1 MSKTEQNK
9 AAGIKLPKF
18 IKRGKYNSTDWFVA
32 LAVFV
37 TIIWRPLVAWI
48 LPFDS
53 AGRVPF
59 LLLGLAFVVYF
70 KRLIRTVFSFPL
82 SLYCI
87 LAVYLF
93 VNGALK
99 GGADNYEQDGMYL
112 MFCAVFQSPVIM
124 LIVASLAKK
133 DFDGTIDWLKAALFV
148 YPLLS
153 IFFADIDG
161 EGRLNGGINANE
173 IALTTAIFT
182 VLQLLKFVRNKCSLQ
197 AAVITLLIPIFV
209 IIRTGSRMGLAMV
222 TVIILATILIK
233 MKKRSFK
240 SFALTGI
247 ALALFFIGFASVMSN
262 SIIGKRMIGTTS
274 QTEKNLLTTGTIL
287 DKFGDRGFQYFYS
300 FPYFLD
306 SPVTGIGLGNW
317 IKYSPNGLVCH
328 SEYMVQYV
336 ENGLLAF
343 IPYMIFFLAIIR
355 RIRKSRKSDDQ
366 IKRKSASLL
375 YAAMLTIA
383 FSNSVLWSYNQY
395 CIFIIYA
402 LCFTLSGEALPSK
415 RRRRV
420 KFVSH
425 PRKKAL
431 AV

>member
-1 MSKTEQNK
+1 MS
-9 AAGIKLPKF
+9 
-18 IKRGKYNSTDWFVA
+18 GKKKISLKIPAFWKNTRYNITDWFVA
-32 LAVFV
+32 MAVFI
-37 TIIWRPLVAWI
+37 TIIWRPLVAWV

-59 LLLGLAFVVYF
+59 LLLGLAFAVYF
-70 KRLIRTVFSFPL
+70 KRIWKTVLKFPL

-93 VNGALK
+93 VNGLLK
-99 GGADNYEQDGMYL
+99 RGYDNYEQDGIYL
-112 MFCAVFQSPVIM
+112 MFCAVFQAPAIM

-133 DFDGTIDWLKAALFV
+133 DFDGTINWILAALFF

-153 IFFADIDG
+153 IFFADIDV
-161 EGRLNGGINANE
+161 EGRLNGGLNANE
-173 IALTTAIFT
+173 IALATAVFT
-182 VLQLLKFVRNKCSLQ
+182 ALQILKYIRNRSSLQ
-197 AAVITLLIPIFV
+197 FTIIILLLPLFV

-222 TVIILATILIK
+222 TLIILAAILIK
-233 MKKRSFK
+233 MKKRSAR
-240 SFALTGI
+240 SFILTTAALVI
-247 ALALFFIGFASVMSN
+247 FFVGFASILSN
-262 SIIGKRMIGTTS
+262 SIIGKRMVGTTS
-274 QTEKNLLTTGTIL
+274 QSEKSLLTTGTIL

-306 SPVTGIGLGNW
+306 HPVSGIGLGNW

-343 IPYMIFFLAIIR
+343 IPYMIFFLTIIR
-355 RIRKSRKSDDQ
+355 RIRKRRNTDNPV
-366 IKRKSASLL
+366 IRKSAGLL
-375 YAAMLTIA
+375 YATMLSIV

-402 LCFTLSGEALPSK
+402 LCFTLSEDAVPA
-415 RRRRV
+415 
-420 KFVSH
+420 
-425 PRKKAL
+425 RKKRVRIVLGSKKQIAK
-431 AV
+431 